1 MVPDFQTYFV
11 ETEDDLLSGIIG
23 RETPATLTLHTGADE
38 SRTIDRAKII
48 AMDPSRVSVMP
59 EGLDSELSDNE
70 VVDLITFLQS
80 LNNDRWLH
88 PTLRA
93 PERKPRPKKKR

>member
-1 MVPDFQTYFV
+1 MVPDYQTYTV

-23 RETPATLTLHTGADE
+23 REAAGTITLHTGASE
-38 SRTIDRAKII
+38 SRTLDRDDVLS
-48 AMDPSRVSVMP
+48 MDPSPISIMP
-59 EGLDSELSDNE
+59 EGLDSGLSDE
-70 VVDLITFLQS
+70 ELIDLITFLLS

-93 PERKPRPKKKR
+93 PERK